1 MIQELKAWKNNNNP
15 DVDFKK
21 QKETE
26 TKNLSRMHRELA
38 QQIMDKIHGID
49 FESEEERQNFQTKI
63 EYKIKAGAKLSQR
76 ELKYLRK
83 YNPYMYHQMIRVQQK
98 REALKERLKH
108 CRTKEEAQ
116 QVIGDAFTTISD
128 KDPARE
134 AMVAA
139 VQNVSRQFCSSD
151 AYQKLP
157 NTEEEL
163 RKAKKMQTATDNPF
177 REDEETEKTDGGYE
191 TILYQFSNRGYQE
204 AIVGDSAQSNVFAV
218 NV

>member
-1 MIQELKAWKNNNNP
+1 MIQDLKAWKNNNNP
-15 DVDFKK
+15 AVDYKK
-21 QKETE
+21 QKEAE
-26 TKNLSRMHRELA
+26 TKNLSQMRRELA
-38 QQIMDKIHGID
+38 QQIMDKIHGTD

-76 ELKYLRK
+76 ELNYLRK

-116 QVIGDAFTTISD
+116 RAIGDAFTTISD

-139 VQNVSRQFCSSD
+139 VQNVSRQFCSSGV
-151 AYQKLP
+151 YQKLP

-163 RKAKKMQTATDNPF
+163 KKAKKMQTATENPF
-177 REDEETEKTDGGYE
+177 KEDEEIEKTDGGYG
-191 TILYQFSNRGYQE
+191 TILYQFSNSGYQE
-204 AIVGDSAQSNVFAV
+204 ASLGGFAESNVFIADA
-218 NV
+218 

>member
-15 DVDFKK
+15 AVDFKK

-26 TKNLSRMHRELA
+26 TKNLSWMRRELA

-63 EYKIKAGAKLSQR
+63 EYKIKAGAKLPQR
-76 ELKYLRK
+76 ELNYLRK

-108 CRTKEEAQ
+108 CRTKEETQ
-116 QVIGDAFTTISD
+116 QAIGDAFTTISD

-139 VQNVSRQFCSSD
+139 VQNVSRQFCSSE

-163 RKAKKMQTATDNPF
+163 RKVISLAKENNISFIVIGNGSNLLVK
-177 REDEETEKTDGGYE
+177 DGG
-191 TILYQFSNRGYQE
+191 IRALIIFPS
-204 AIVGDSAQSNVFAV
+204 IS
-218 NV
+218 